1 MDTTTIQ
8 NQVREFFVKLGLE
21 PTVVTTHDTNALHEY
36 SYKVAVSV
44 PDSGPLLIGDHG
56 HALAEVQHLLRLFL
70 RALNAQPRLDIFLD
84 INDYWQSKESYL
96 RTLTAESV
104 AKCKAGRAPVTLPDL
119 LPFERKLVH
128 QYLHDYTGVEGTS
141 AGEGKD
147 RHLTIR
153 EVLPIEVEQP

>member
-1 MDTTTIQ
+1 MDALNIQ
-8 NQVREFFVKLGLE
+8 NQVQEFFAKLGLE
-21 PTVVTTHDTNALHEY
+21 PTVVATHDTAAPHEY
-36 SYKVAVSV
+36 SYRVAVTL

-84 INDYWQSKESYL
+84 INDYWQSKEGYL

-104 AKCKAGRAPVTLPDL
+104 ARCKTEHTPIVLPDL

-128 QYLHDYTGVEGTS
+128 QYLHDYTGVEGVS
-141 AGEGKD
+141 SGDGKD
-147 RHLTIR
+147 RRLTIR
-153 EVLPIEVEQP
+153 EVIPMDTPA